1 MPTKECVWLN
11 DVKGLFPEPEPM
23 GEEYEADT
31 VMIGK
36 LRLLYLSI
44 ENNQLLA
51 KESIFYDQV
60 SMTAS
65 QV

>member
-1 MPTKECVWLN
+1 MPTEECVRLN
-11 DVKGLFPEPEPM
+11 NVNSLFPEPGGMSQKDKPE
-23 GEEYEADT
+23 T
-31 VMIGK
+31 VTIGK

>member
-1 MPTKECVWLN
+1 MNNGKR
-11 DVKGLFPEPEPM
+11 LFSEAGAMGQKYKPE
-23 GEEYEADT
+23 T
-31 VMIGK
+31 VTIGY